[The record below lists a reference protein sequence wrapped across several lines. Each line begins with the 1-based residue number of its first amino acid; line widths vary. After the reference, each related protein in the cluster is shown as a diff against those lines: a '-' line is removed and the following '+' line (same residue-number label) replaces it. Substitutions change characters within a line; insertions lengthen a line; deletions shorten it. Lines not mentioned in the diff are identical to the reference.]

1 MQILH
6 LRCFSTLLSYFL
18 IFLFLLF
25 FFSISSPTA
34 QVTLSVFSP
43 PPPPPKLSPPERRAG
58 SSPPRNHTSSPP
70 QRSLWLLQRSARPR
84 RLLAVAA
91 RFGERREC
99 GGAVEVAGV
108 VLVQPGLE
116 PLSDSVHLK
125 RSIFS
130 IPNFQIEDLAMDG
143 SVGGGS
149 VEEELTAQETALYD
163 RQIRVWGVDAQKRLS
178 KAHMLVCGMNGTTIE
193 VYFFCKNIVLA
204 GVGSLSLMDDH
215 MVTEDDLNANFL
227 IPPDESIYGGRS
239 RAEVCCK
246 SLKDF
251 NPMVRVSVDKGD
263 PSLIDGEFLDKF
275 DIVVVSC
282 ASLKTK
288 LFINDNCRKRSKR
301 IAFYTIDC
309 KDSCGE
315 IFVDLQKHSFVQKKP
330 GGETEQQELTYPSLQ
345 ETISTPWNNLPRKMT
360 KLYFAMRV
368 LERVSNSYCS
378 HETTASSWKEGTS
391 SCMCHPRWY
400 SWSGD

>member
-1 MQILH
+1 MHLVFRRTTMHPWKNLSCIIECNTRHANSSLEVLNPFIL
-6 LRCFSTLLSYFL
+6 FSYFP
-18 IFLFLLF
+18 FLLF

-91 RFGERREC
+91 RFGERRER

-178 KAHMLVCGMNGTTIE
+178 KAHVLVCGMNGTTIE
-193 VYFFCKNIVLA
+193 FCKNIVLA

-215 MVTEDDLNANFL
+215 MVMEDDLNANFL

-239 RAEVCCK
+239 QAEVCCK

-251 NPMVRVSVDKGD
+251 NPMV
-263 PSLIDGEFLDKF
+263 
-275 DIVVVSC
+275 
-282 ASLKTK
+282 
-288 LFINDNCRKRSKR
+288 
-301 IAFYTIDC
+301 
-309 KDSCGE
+309 
-315 IFVDLQKHSFVQKKP
+315 
-330 GGETEQQELTYPSLQ
+330 
-345 ETISTPWNNLPRKMT
+345 
-360 KLYFAMRV
+360 
-368 LERVSNSYCS
+368 
-378 HETTASSWKEGTS
+378 
-391 SCMCHPRWY
+391 
-400 SWSGD
+400 